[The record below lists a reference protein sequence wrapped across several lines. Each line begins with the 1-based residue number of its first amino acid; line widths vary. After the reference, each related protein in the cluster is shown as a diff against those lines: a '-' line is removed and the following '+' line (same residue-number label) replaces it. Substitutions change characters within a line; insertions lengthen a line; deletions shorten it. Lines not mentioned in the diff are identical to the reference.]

1 MIPFLDL
8 KGINAQYR
16 EELIQAATNVIDS
29 GWYIQGTQ
37 LKAFEEEFA
46 DYCGTKHCIGVAN
59 GLDALILIIRAYK
72 ELGKLKEGDEVIVP
86 ANTYIASILAI
97 TENRLKPI
105 LVEPNEDT
113 YNLDPNL
120 IEPAITPN
128 TKAILAVHLYGQ
140 LADMPAINAIA
151 QKHNLLVIEDSAQ
164 AHGAQ
169 INGRKA
175 GNWGDASGFSFYP
188 GKNLGALG
196 DAGAVTTNDD
206 QLAQTIRALGNY
218 GSHKKYENLYQ
229 GLNSRL
235 DEIQAAM
242 LRVKLKY
249 LEEEAMRR
257 REIAAAYIGGIKS
270 PKIRLPK
277 IERLVATVEQAYS
290 HSWHLFVIRTQ
301 SRELLQSFLNKNGV
315 MTLVHYPIPP
325 YKQRGYL
332 DCFDEELPIAERI
345 HNEVIS
351 LPISGV
357 QSIKD
362 TCRVIRLINSW
373 GSL

>member
-8 KGINAQYR
+8 KSINAHYR
-16 EELIQAATNVIDS
+16 EALIQAATEVIDS

-37 LKAFEEEFA
+37 AKAFEDEFA

-59 GLDALILIIRAYK
+59 GLDALILILRAYK

-105 LVEPNEDT
+105 LVEPDKET
-113 YNLDPNL
+113 YNLNPSL
-120 IEPAITPN
+120 IAQAITPK
-128 TKAILAVHLYGQ
+128 TKAIIAVHLYGQ

-175 GNWGDASGFSFYP
+175 GNWGYASGFSFYP

-206 QLAQTIRALGNY
+206 ELAQTIRALGNY

-229 GLNSRL
+229 GVNSRL

-242 LRVKLKY
+242 LRVKLRY
-249 LEEEAMRR
+249 LDQDTQSRR
-257 REIAAAYIGGIKS
+257 DIAGWYLDKIDHPKLQLPYVQNIEGVVKLSKS
-270 PKIRLPK
+270 H
-277 IERLVATVEQAYS
+277 V
-290 HSWHLFVIRTQ
+290 WHLFVVRTNY
-301 SRELLQSFLNKNGV
+301 REALQKHLLAQGINFLI
-315 MTLVHYPIPP
+315 HYPIAPHHQKA
-325 YKQRGYL
+325 YQAWSSQSY
-332 DCFDEELPIAERI
+332 PITEAI
-345 HNEVIS
+345 HNEVFS
-351 LPISGV
+351 LPISPVMTDDQV
-357 QSIKD
+357 QAVIKAVN
-362 TCRVIRLINSW
+362 TFK
-373 GSL
+373 

>member
-37 LKAFEEEFA
+37 VKAFEEEFA

-59 GLDALILIIRAYK
+59 GLDALILILRAYK

-105 LVEPNEDT
+105 LVEPDAQT
-113 YNLDPNL
+113 YNLAPGL
-120 IEPAITPN
+120 VEQAITPK

-151 QKHNLLVIEDSAQ
+151 KKHNLLVIEDSAQ

-229 GLNSRL
+229 GVNSRL
-235 DEIQAAM
+235 DEMQAAF
-242 LRVKLKY
+242 LRVKLRCLDHDTQSRRDIAGWY
-249 LEEEAMRR
+249 LD
-257 REIAAAYIGGIKS
+257 
-270 PKIRLPK
+270 K
-277 IERLVATVEQAYS
+277 IEHPKLELPCVQNIQGVVEQSKS
-290 HSWHLFVIRTQ
+290 HVWHLFVIRTKH
-301 SRELLQSFLNKNGV
+301 RETLQKHLSEQGIQ
-315 MTLVHYPIPP
+315 TLIHYPIAPHHQKA
-325 YKQRGYL
+325 YQAWSTQRY
-332 DCFDEELPIAERI
+332 PITEAI
-345 HNEVIS
+345 HNELLS
-351 LPISGV
+351 LPISPV
-357 QSIKD
+357 MSDEQVEEVIKA
-362 TCRVIRLINSW
+362 VNSFK
-373 GSL
+373 